1 MWSRLE
7 SLAVGEVVPRPPV
20 NLAGVVAGTSPCPSL
35 DPAAVAETAR
45 TFPPYSLAYQT
56 VQFVEAR
63 GATSLRHTD
72 PLVVGQDLPGR

>member
-7 SLAVGEVVPRPPV
+7 SPAVGEVFPRPLV

-35 DPAAVAETAR
+35 DPVAVAEPAR
-45 TFPPYSLAYQT
+45 TFPPYSLAYQM

-63 GATSLRHTD
+63 GATSRRHTD